1 MTAWR
6 RPAVVRGLAA
16 VLLLWACQM
25 AGAVEP
31 ERGPRWATLSPAQ
44 QQVLAPLGRE
54 WHQIDAARKQKW
66 LEVASRFPTLPME
79 ERARIQAR
87 MAEWARMSPAER
99 GRARLQFQETR
110 LLSPAERQ
118 ARWLEY
124 QALPDDQR
132 RKLVQTAKAQTSPA
146 AIAAS
151 TASPRPSQAAS
162 GAKESAAT
170 PRSPTLAKGAP
181 PIVVQAKPG
190 ATTSTMTTKPSPPA
204 HQQTGLPKIAATP
217 DFVDPATL
225 LPKRGPQ
232 AAAAAEADK
241 SP

>member
-1 MTAWR
+1 MNSWRCPTA
-6 RPAVVRGLAA
+6 VRGLVAA
-16 VLLLWACQM
+16 VLLWAGQSGI
-25 AGAVEP
+25 AADA
-31 ERGPRWATLSPAQ
+31 ERGPSWASLAPAQ
-44 QQVLAPLGRE
+44 QQVLAPLGRD
-54 WHQIDAARKQKW
+54 WQQIDAARKQKW
-66 LEVASRFPTLPME
+66 LEVASRFPTLPAE

-132 RKLVQTAKAQTSPA
+132 RKLVQTAKAQAAPA
-146 AIAAS
+146 TTAANTPS
-151 TASPRPSQAAS
+151 ARPAPAAS
-162 GAKESAAT
+162 GAKSNITAV
-170 PRSPTLAKGAP
+170 RSPTLAKGAP
-181 PIVVQAKPG
+181 PIVVQGKPG
-190 ATTSTMTTKPSPPA
+190 ATTSTLTTRPSPPG

-217 DFVDPATL
+217 DFVDPATM